1 MNWESLTAISSAVTA
16 VVIGASAVIA
26 IVQIRHLRKAAQLE
40 SFLQLMSEATGP
52 QMASWA
58 AYVETTLP
66 ERLKDETYRSE
77 LAEGHIDFEH
87 HKELALG
94 AYWEKVGTLV
104 HFGLIEPEV
113 FVDFAGY
120 ICPYHWRLLGD
131 VVVLRRRRNPRI
143 WERFEE
149 FARLCEAS
157 MGARTAPGA

>member
-26 IVQIRHLRKAAQLE
+26 MVQIRHLRKAAQLQ
-40 SFLQLMSEATGP
+40 SFLQLMSEVTGP

-66 ERLKDETYRSE
+66 ERLKDETYRRE
-77 LAEGHIDFEH
+77 LAEGRYDSEH

-94 AYWEKVGTLV
+94 AFWEKIGTLV
-104 HFGLIEPEV
+104 HFGLIEPEA
-113 FVDFAGY
+113 FVDFAAT
-120 ICPYHWRLLGD
+120 ICPYHWHLLRD
-131 VVVLRRRRNPRI
+131 VVALRRTENAHI

-149 FARLCEAS
+149 FAGLCESYRPAS
-157 MGARTAPGA
+157 QPEEA